1 MYLIETIAA
10 IKSGIGAILLTLIVL
25 VNELERILLV
35 GLSLWLTK
43 KFAFSISILLKY
55 YVYVHTKNFAL
66 ENHQSNDN

>member
-43 KFAFSISILLKY
+43 NLLSPSQFY
-55 YVYVHTKNFAL
+55 
-66 ENHQSNDN
+66 